1 MSFSG
6 RRYLRLIVALALL
19 GAGPGVSLAD
29 VVMFHGGAAPIAA
42 THQVDDGT
50 TPLPHGDACHL
61 ALPSAPAV
69 TATEVRVAPCGGP
82 EVVAAPIHVSQVPV
96 ALRAARPPPSRAPPL
111 LQA

>member
-1 MSFSG
+1 MLMSG
-6 RRYLRLIVALALL
+6 RRLLRLIVALALL

-61 ALPSAPAV
+61 ALPSAPALDAV
-69 TATEVRVAPCGGP
+69 TPVRAPVAEAASVEGPVAPSP
-82 EVVAAPIHVSQVPV
+82 AVP
-96 ALRAARPPPSRAPPL
+96 ACRAARPPPSRAPPL